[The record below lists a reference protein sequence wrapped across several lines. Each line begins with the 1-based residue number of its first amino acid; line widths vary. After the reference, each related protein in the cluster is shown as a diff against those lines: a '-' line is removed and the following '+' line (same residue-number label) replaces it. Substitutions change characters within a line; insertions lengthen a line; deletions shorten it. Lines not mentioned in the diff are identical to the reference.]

1 MPSVIYMT
9 VERWNRPKGK
19 IEYVCSFKT
28 EKFRAKLHPLWQ
40 DHAVLEPLLVND
52 NANPSPNG
60 WEMHHD
66 MHKICSSQLDLFLER
81 QKHEQRYM
89 HFRILKNEMDIGKDC
104 QCKNILLSRKE
115 LRKEGVQSCAFYE
128 NGNTVAYSFSRFLKP
143 QYSTLK
149 SSSLNEHR
157 GCPWNISITREEM
170 PKWSPFIPYALLL
183 PIAKIN
189 TRFE

>member
-1 MPSVIYMT
+1 MT
-9 VERWNRPKGK
+9 MQIQVRMD
-19 IEYVCSFKT
+19 
-28 EKFRAKLHPLWQ
+28 EKCTMTCIKFAAAK
-40 DHAVLEPLLVND
+40 
-52 NANPSPNG
+52 
-60 WEMHHD
+60 
-66 MHKICSSQLDLFLER
+66 DLFLER

-115 LRKEGVQSCAFYE
+115 LRKEGVQSCALYE

-157 GCPWNISITREEM
+157 GCP
-170 PKWSPFIPYALLL
+170 
-183 PIAKIN
+183 
-189 TRFE
+189 